1 MNLSTDDRH
10 AGMPASHKALWGAL
24 ALVLIGVAATGTRSF
39 LRGPDTDGSRGSDP
53 SLQPSVYGV
62 VPEFSFIERSGRTIE
77 RSELLG
83 KVWVIDFIYTHCA
96 DTCPLQSA
104 EMKRL
109 QADLATEPDVRLV
122 SITVDP
128 TRDTGQILS
137 RYANRFRADPKRWLF
152 LTGDKEAIYRFA
164 IQGLHLPLLE
174 PGGRAKGAA
183 PGVAARVRG
192 VLEPKAAVADDAR
205 QAAPPLHSSRFVL
218 VDRKAQIRG
227 YYESANPRSL
237 QSLRKAIRFLL
248 SER

>member
-1 MNLSTDDRH
+1 MSLRKDDRP
-10 AGMPASHKALWGAL
+10 AGIPASHRALWGAL
-24 ALVLIGVAATGTRSF
+24 ALVLIGVVALGTRSL
-39 LRGPDTDGSRGSDP
+39 LRGPDAVGSRGPARSP
-53 SLQPSVYGV
+53 TLSVYGV
-62 VPEFSFIERSGRTIE
+62 VPDFSFVERSGRTIE
-77 RSELLG
+77 RSEFLG
-83 KVWVIDFIYTHCA
+83 KVWVIDFIYTRCA

-128 TRDTGQILS
+128 MRDTAQVLT
-137 RYANRFRADPKRWLF
+137 RYANRFRADPRRWLF

-164 IQGLHLPLLE
+164 MRGLHLPLLE
-174 PGGRAKGAA
+174 PGRRAGPDA
-183 PGVAARVRG
+183 PGPTAGLLRL
-192 VLEPKAAVADDAR
+192 LEPNAAAADDAR

-218 VDRKAQIRG
+218 VDRQAQIRG

-237 QSLRKAIRFLL
+237 ESLRKAIRVLL